1 MTTATTKAVA
11 AAEAAQHERRV
22 PPLGGFNIPFLRL
35 EVRRLLRNRRTLVFL
50 FVFPVAL
57 FALIAGPQVNK
68 TIGGP
73 GTPTIGPYIMISMA
87 VYGAMI
93 ACTSGG
99 AMVAT
104 ERAVGWS
111 RQLRLTPL
119 RPAAYI
125 TTKVLTAM
133 VLGLIAVGVMLVVG
147 AAFGVRMAS
156 HVWALSGLAAWL
168 GAIVFAAFGLF
179 VGYLLPAE
187 NAMQFIGPLL
197 GIMAFFGG
205 LFQPVSTMGS
215 TLQVI
220 AKFMPVYGVGVL
232 ARSPLTHEPVGT
244 VAILNMVAWVALFGL
259 GATLLF
265 RRDTKRV

>member
-1 MTTATTKAVA
+1 MTAAISKAVA
-11 AAEAAQHERRV
+11 AADAAQHERRI
-22 PPLGGFNIPFLRL
+22 PPLGGFNFTFLRL
-35 EVRRLLRNRRTLVFL
+35 EVRRMLRNRRTLIFL

-73 GTPTIGPYIMISMA
+73 GTPKIGPYIMISMA

-99 AMVAT
+99 AMVST

-125 TTKVLTAM
+125 ATKILTAM
-133 VLGLIAVGVMLVVG
+133 VLGLISVVVMMIVG
-147 AAFGVRMAS
+147 ALFGVRTS
-156 HVWALSGLAAWL
+156 VHVWVLSGLAAWL

-205 LFQPVSTMGS
+205 LFQPISTMAHS
-215 TLQVI
+215 LQII
-220 AKFMPVYGVGVL
+220 AKFIPVYGVGVL
-232 ARSPLTHEPVGT
+232 ARSPLTHETVG
-244 VAILNMVAWVALFGL
+244 VVPILNMVGWVALFGI
-259 GATLLF
+259 GAALLF

>member
-11 AAEAAQHERRV
+11 AAEAARNERRI
-22 PPLGGFNIPFLRL
+22 PPLGGFNITFLSL
-35 EVRRLLRNRRTLVFL
+35 EVRRALRNRRTLIFL
-50 FVFPVAL
+50 FLFPVLL

-68 TIGGP
+68 TVGGP
-73 GTPTIGPYIMISMA
+73 GTPSIGPYVMISMA

-119 RPAAYI
+119 RPVAYV

-133 VLGLIAVGVMLVVG
+133 VLGLVAVGVMLIVG
-147 AAFGVRMAS
+147 ALFGVRMPA
-156 HVWALSGLAAWL
+156 HVWVLSGLAAWL

-205 LFQPVSTMGS
+205 LFQPLSSMSHG
-215 TLQVI
+215 LQLI
-220 AKFMPVYGVGVL
+220 AKFIPVYGVGVL
-232 ARSPLTHEPVGT
+232 ARSPLTHETIGT
-244 VAILNMVAWVALFGL
+244 VAIVNMVGWVALFGL

>member
-1 MTTATTKAVA
+1 MTTATPKAVA
-11 AAEAAQHERRV
+11 AALAAQHERRV
-22 PPLGGFNIPFLRL
+22 PPLGGLNATFLRL
-35 EVRRLLRNRRTLVFL
+35 EVRRSLRNRRTLIFL
-50 FVFPVAL
+50 FVFPVVL
-57 FALIAGPQVNK
+57 FALIAGPQINK
-68 TIGGP
+68 HIDGP
-73 GTPTIGPYIMISMA
+73 GSPSIGPYIMISMA
-87 VYGAMI
+87 VYGAMV

-104 ERAVGWS
+104 ERALGWS

-119 RPAAYI
+119 RPAAYVA
-125 TTKVLTAM
+125 TKLLTAM
-133 VLGLIAVGVMLVVG
+133 VLGLIAVLVMMVVG
-147 AAFGVRMAS
+147 ALFGVRMPA
-156 HVWALSGLAAWL
+156 HIWVLSGLAAWL

-205 LFQPVSTMGS
+205 LFQPVSTMGHS
-215 TLQVI
+215 LQII

-232 ARSPLTHEPVGT
+232 ARSPLTHESVDA
-244 VAILNMVAWVALFGL
+244 VAIVNMLAWVVVFGF
-259 GATLLF
+259 GAMLLF